1 MHIFI
6 TGATGDAVHVWHRHV
21 REQRRDIVAQLNGFD
36 AVAGF
41 ENVIPGIFQDVRG
54 GYPHEHLVLNDEDDG
69 RLALARRLR
78 PAPGLPVRPQS
89 RVRSYSCS

>member
-1 MHIFI
+1 MFGIV
-6 TGATGDAVHVWHRHV
+6 TSVNSAATSSRS
-21 REQRRDIVAQLNGFD
+21 LNGFD